1 SALIVTQSGA
11 KDDFGVELTSQ
22 LSSKPRGLIIT
33 SGFLMALAFTP
44 LPTSPLL
51 VTGIGLLALGY
62 ALTRAER
69 QRLLRAAEPEAAAA
83 AAAAAEPPPVEDLL
97 KVDLL
102 ELEVGYGLVPLVDT
116 AQGGDLL
123 DRISAVRRQLAV
135 EMGLVMP
142 PVRIRDNMQ
151 LEPTSYRVKIRGNPV
166 AQGRAEPGRLLA
178 MDSGIASGKIQ
189 GEKTTEPAFGLDAW
203 WIEPSMRQRAETM
216 NYTVV
221 DPTSV
226 IATHL
231 TELVKRHADELL
243 SREEVNNLVEGVRQ
257 RSPKMVEEIIPAI
270 VKVADLQRVLQNLL
284 RERVPVR
291 DMETIIETLGDWL
304 PKTSDLDVATEYVR
318 NALRRTICMQYAA
331 DEGRGRPRLV
341 CVTLDPSFEA
351 RVEAYVERGA
361 AGTTVSMPARVSAA
375 LAERVVEGL
384 QRVINAGHQPVVV
397 ASPQVRGVVW
407 QMLSPHMPQV
417 AVLGYNEVVADVDVE
432 SMALITDPGET
443 PRAEE
448 TEKTAVVA

>member
-1 SALIVTQSGA
+1 
-11 KDDFGVELTSQ
+11 
-22 LSSKPRGLIIT
+22 
-33 SGFLMALAFTP
+33 
-44 LPTSPLL
+44 
-51 VTGIGLLALGY
+51 
-62 ALTRAER
+62 
-69 QRLLRAAEPEAAAA
+69 
-83 AAAAAEPPPVEDLL
+83 PVEDLL

-116 AQGGDLL
+116 TQGGDLL

-151 LEPTSYRVKIRGNPV
+151 LEPTAYRVKIRGNTI
-166 AQGRAEPGRLLA
+166 AQGRSEPGRLLA
-178 MDSGIASGKIQ
+178 MDSGIATGTIQ

-203 WIEPSMRQRAETM
+203 WIDPSMRSRAETM

-226 IATHL
+226 VATHI

-243 SREEVNNLVEGVRQ
+243 SREEVNNLVEGVKQ
-257 RSPKMVEEIIPAI
+257 RSPKMVEEIVPGV
-270 VKVADLQRVLQNLL
+270 VKIADLQRVLQNLL

-291 DMETIIETLGDWL
+291 DMETIVETLGDWL

-318 NALRRTICMQYAA
+318 NALRRTICAQYAA
-331 DEGRGRPRLV
+331 DEDRGRQRLV

-351 RVEAYVERGA
+351 RVEAYIERGG
-361 AGTTVSMPARVSAA
+361 AGTTVNMPARVSQR
-375 LAERVVEGL
+375 LAGRVTEAL
-384 QRVINAGHQPVVV
+384 QRVVNAGHQPVVV

-407 QMLSPHMPQV
+407 QMVSPHLPRV

-432 SMALITDPGET
+432 SVALVTDPGET
-443 PRAEE
+443 PSRES
-448 TEKTAVVA
+448 EKSVAVA